1 MVYKYP
7 RVCWIVSVRR
17 FEVSPLSL
25 MRFLCDPISVPTAC
39 SRFTVRI
46 PGKCLSLAWTPA
58 APSDFMQ
65 KDKWSLSRC
74 AQVLMRYV
82 HGSFGLLF
90 QEPFITWN
98 IICVRP
104 DLNLFCPFF
113 FFLQNKKMIKL
124 IWRNYST
131 LHWLLIVISS
141 SSPSVSHRLYQRLQR
156 HIPCLYLKKE
166 KHGRKR
172 EQTRPRTASPS
183 YRGRPNWE
191 ESIQTTAWM
200 SLFYCKHKK
209 IISALMEVLHWMFNI
224 AFCTFWKLL
233 SIRTLSSSFTHS
245 EVDGLLSSFMGS
257 VYASVLRILYFI
269 AVCIYFFYVLEVN
282 ALIIS
287 STLVILIDLRLAKY
301 PWGHGPVCYTSS
313 RLWLISHK
321 WID

>member
-1 MVYKYP
+1 
-7 RVCWIVSVRR
+7 
-17 FEVSPLSL
+17 
-25 MRFLCDPISVPTAC
+25 
-39 SRFTVRI
+39 
-46 PGKCLSLAWTPA
+46 
-58 APSDFMQ
+58 
-65 KDKWSLSRC
+65 
-74 AQVLMRYV
+74 
-82 HGSFGLLF
+82 
-90 QEPFITWN
+90 
-98 IICVRP
+98 
-104 DLNLFCPFF
+104 
-113 FFLQNKKMIKL
+113 MIKL

-141 SSPSVSHRLYQRLQR
+141 SSPSVSHRLCQRLQR

-209 IISALMEVLHWMFNI
+209 IISALMEVLHWIFNI

-269 AVCIYFFYVLEVN
+269 AVCICFFYVLEVN